1 MSYIINGRK
10 VMLRTEEDVEEDNV
24 KLEHFFVDVETGA
37 YVCGMNWSPYSSPS
51 SSDIK
56 KYIELGCPRGVEG
69 HSDNREYPMG
79 FNLDHELLDAIYR
92 AGNPL
97 QGWNGWKE
105 VRLITRREVARAR

>member
-1 MSYIINGRK
+1 MSYIIDGRK

-24 KLEHFFVDVETGA
+24 KLEHFFVDVETGE

-69 HSDNREYPMG
+69 RYRGYSIG
-79 FNLDHELLDAIYR
+79 LNLDHELLDAIYR

-97 QGWNGWKE
+97 QGWNDWKE
-105 VRLITRREVARAR
+105 IRLIPRREVTHAR